1 MIYTSLSVRGLPG
14 DQPQAP
20 RGPFPQDGRV
30 EVPFDHWFALRSLV
44 GAVET
49 HLDDLEDEDAI
60 VALDFAL
67 EAVMRGWP
75 A

>member
-1 MIYTSLSVRGLPG
+1 MIYTGPSVGSLPAAT
-14 DQPQAP
+14 PETT
-20 RGPFPQDGRV
+20 RGPFPQAGRV
-30 EVPFDHWFALRSLV
+30 DVPFDHWFALRSLV

-49 HLDDLEDEDAI
+49 HLDDLDDEDAI